1 MSLLSLQNLTRT
13 VNVDVSGQR
22 LPAAVLRGID
32 LDVPEGRML
41 GLVGESG
48 AGKSMVGRMVAGNLP
63 PGFTI
68 TQGAIY
74 FRGTDLNHLPPAQR
88 RAMLGRQIAFIPQ
101 EPLSG
106 LNPALTVRQ
115 QLFEH
120 LRHVG
125 IPAARHE
132 SYACERLH
140 EVGLADAAG
149 MLARYPHQMSGGQC
163 QRILIAM
170 AFCGDPALIFA
181 DEPTTA
187 LDVITQAQIM
197 RVLAEQQRRHQ
208 TSVVLVTHDLRLAA
222 HVCDSIAVLY
232 AGEVVEFGSARQVLD
247 EPLHPYTRSLK
258 ESAPGMAAPTQ
269 ALRTLPDFMPGLR
282 DFATLR
288 GCRFASRC
296 PSRQEVC
303 GQRDIALL
311 DRGGERA
318 ARCLPSIPPL
328 RAPADED
335 GTAFLVMRAMPPS
348 SAEPVVTLS
357 DVALRYPGRARLFKA
372 RPQLQILQPLSL
384 SVAQGEFLGI
394 VGESGSGKTS
404 LARLIAGM
412 VPPSAGRIAYATSE
426 SATDTPSAKPSRP
439 ATGRAPLADP
449 HDVQLVFQ
457 NPDSAL
463 NPRRTVGSL
472 VTQILEAAPAGTS
485 ANTGRSAR
493 LEAALRLL
501 ASVGLP
507 PEAVDR
513 LPSQLSGG
521 QKQRVNIAR
530 ALCVTPRLIV
540 ADEIVSGLDVSVQ
553 ALILNL
559 LLRLKQELGIA
570 LVFVSHDL
578 AVVRYLCTRVL
589 VLHQGNVVE
598 QGPVDEVFERP
609 RHAYTRAL
617 IAAVPPD
624 SASRAWTP
632 LPVGDTPAPNLA
644 QAAA

>member
-1 MSLLSLQNLTRT
+1 MSLLSLQNLTLT
-13 VNVDVSGQR
+13 VEVDVDGKR

-32 LDVPEGRML
+32 LDIPEGRML

-63 PGFTI
+63 PGFKI
-68 TQGAIY
+68 TQGTIH
-74 FRGTDLNHLPPAQR
+74 FRGQDLNRLPPAQR

-125 IPAARHE
+125 IPAAQRDA
-132 SYACERLH
+132 YACARLQ
-140 EVGLADAAG
+140 EVGLADATA

-197 RVLAEQQRRHQ
+197 RVLADQQQRHK

-222 HVCDSIAVLY
+222 HVCDTIAVLY
-232 AGEVVEFGSARQVLD
+232 AGEVVEVGSARQVLD

-258 ESAPGMAAPTQ
+258 ESAPGMMAPTRP
-269 ALRTLPDFMPGLR
+269 LRTLPDFMPGLR

-296 PSRQEVC
+296 PSRQAVC
-303 GQRDIALL
+303 SERAIGLL

-328 RAPADED
+328 GASTDED
-335 GTAFLVMRAMPPS
+335 GAAFLHLRAKPATR
-348 SAEPVVTLS
+348 AEPVVTLH
-357 DVALRYPGRARLFKA
+357 DVALSYPGRARLFRA
-372 RPQLQILQPLSL
+372 STPLQILHPLSL
-384 SVAQGEFLGI
+384 SVAHGEFLGI

-412 VPPSAGRIAYATSE
+412 IPPTSGRIAYAASTG
-426 SATDTPSAKPSRP
+426 TP
-439 ATGRAPLADP
+439 RAAPVRVPLADP
-449 HDVQLVFQ
+449 RDVQLVFQ

-472 VTQILEAAPAGTS
+472 VTQILEAAPLGATS
-485 ANTGRSAR
+485 ETGRAAR
-493 LEAALRLL
+493 LNTALRLL
-501 ASVGLP
+501 ASVGMP
-507 PEAVDR
+507 PDAVTR

-559 LLRLKQELGIA
+559 LLRLKEELGIA

-589 VLHQGNVVE
+589 VLHQGRIVE
-598 QGPVDEVFERP
+598 QGPVDDVFDQP

-624 SASRAWTP
+624 SASRAWAP
-632 LPVGDTPAPNLA
+632 IPAGAMREPNAA
-644 QAAA
+644 QAAAA

>member
-1 MSLLSLQNLTRT
+1 MSLLQLNDLTLT
-13 VNVDVSGQR
+13 VEVAVDEAGNRVSVDV
-22 LPAAVLRGID
+22 LRDITLGI
-32 LDVPEGRML
+32 PEGHML

-48 AGKSMVGRMVAGNLP
+48 AGKSMIGRMVAGMIP
-63 PGFTI
+63 AGFRI
-68 TQGAIY
+68 SHGSMM
-74 FRGTDLNHLPPAQR
+74 FRGEDLDQMKPAQR
-88 RAMLGRQIAFIPQ
+88 RALLGRQIAFIPQ

-115 QLFEH
+115 QIFEH

-125 IPAARHE
+125 IPSAQWE
-132 SYACERLH
+132 SYASARLD
-140 EVGLADAAG
+140 EVGLTDPKAI
-149 MLARYPHQMSGGQC
+149 LARYPHQMSGGQC

-197 RVLAEQQRRHQ
+197 QVLAEQQQRHQ
-208 TSVVLVTHDLRLAA
+208 TAVVLVTHDLRLAA

-247 EPLHPYTRSLK
+247 APLHPYTRSLK
-258 ESAPGMAAPTQ
+258 ESAPGMAKPTRR
-269 ALRTLPDFMPGLR
+269 LRTLPDFMPGLK
-282 DFATLR
+282 DFAR
-288 GCRFASRC
+288 IQGCRFSSRC
-296 PSRQEVC
+296 PTRQDGC
-303 GQRDIALL
+303 STRHPALL
-311 DRGGERA
+311 SRSDARM
-318 ARCLPSIPPL
+318 ARCLDSIPAWPVNAASSEDELAAL
-328 RAPADED
+328 RDGPAP
-335 GTAFLVMRAMPPS
+335 GSRL
-348 SAEPVVTLS
+348 PVVQLR
-357 DVALRYPGRARLFKA
+357 DVALSYPGPPRLF
-372 RPQLQILQPLSL
+372 RSNQPIHILEPLSIH
-384 SVAQGEFLGI
+384 VEQGEFLGI

-412 VPPSAGRIAYATSE
+412 VPPTSGRIDYPGSVGG
-426 SATDTPSAKPSRP
+426 SRRP
-439 ATGRAPLADP
+439 TTRIPLADP
-449 HDVQLVFQ
+449 RDVQLVFQ

-463 NPRRTVGSL
+463 NPRRRVDSL
-472 VTQILEAAPAGTS
+472 VTQILEVS
-485 ANTGRSAR
+485 QQAR
-493 LEAALRLL
+493 LRAGAATKDRHQIAEQLL

-507 PEAVDR
+507 PEALDR

-530 ALCVTPRLIV
+530 ALCVTPRMIV

-559 LLRLKQELGIA
+559 LLQLKQELGIA

-589 VLHQGNVVE
+589 VLNKGRIVE
-598 QGPVDEVFERP
+598 QGPTDQVFEHP
-609 RHAYTRAL
+609 SHSYTRAL

-624 SASRAWTP
+624 SAGTAWQPAASDDGTAFRATST
-632 LPVGDTPAPNLA
+632 G
-644 QAAA
+644 QAAAA

>member
-1 MSLLSLQNLTRT
+1 MSLLSLRDLTLT
-13 VNVDVSGQR
+13 VDVDVDGRR
-22 LPAAVLRGID
+22 LPAAVLRGIN
-32 LDVPEGRML
+32 LEVPEGRML

-48 AGKSMVGRMVAGNLP
+48 AGKSMVGRMVAGALP
-63 PGFTI
+63 PGFQITRGTI
-68 TQGAIY
+68 Q
-74 FRGTDLNHLPPAQR
+74 FRGTDLNRLAPAQR
-88 RAMLGRQIAFIPQ
+88 RELLGRQIAFIPQ

-106 LNPALTVRQ
+106 LNPALTVRH

-125 IPAARHE
+125 IPAAQWE
-132 SYACERLH
+132 AYACARLQ
-140 EVGLADAAG
+140 EVGLSDAAG

-197 RVLAEQQRRHQ
+197 RVLAEQQQRHR

-222 HVCDSIAVLY
+222 HVCDAIAVLY

-258 ESAPGMAAPTQ
+258 ESAPGMEAPTR

-296 PSRQEVC
+296 PSRQQACSEM
-303 GQRDIALL
+303 DIELL
-311 DRGGERA
+311 ERGGERA
-318 ARCLPSIPPL
+318 ARCLPAIPPL
-328 RAPADED
+328 GALADGDSAAFIAMRAAGAPADR
-335 GTAFLVMRAMPPS
+335 V
-348 SAEPVVTLS
+348 PVVTLS
-357 DVALRYPGRARLFKA
+357 DVALSYPGRARLLRA
-372 RPQLQILQPLSL
+372 RTRLQILQPLSL
-384 SVAQGEFLGI
+384 SVERGEFLGI

-412 VPPSAGRIAYATSE
+412 IAPSAGRIAYPG
-426 SATDTPSAKPSRP
+426 SAADSRRSP
-439 ATGRAPLADP
+439 ERAPLADP
-449 HDVQLVFQ
+449 RDVQLVFQ

-463 NPRRTVGSL
+463 NPRRRVGTL
-472 VTQILEAAPAGTS
+472 VTQILEAGTPG
-485 ANTGRSAR
+485 ARAGRSPSER
-493 LEAALRLL
+493 LAMALRLL

-589 VLHQGNVVE
+589 VLHQGRIVE
-598 QGPVDEVFERP
+598 QGPVDQVFERP
-609 RHAYTRAL
+609 QHEYTRAL
-617 IAAVPPD
+617 IAAVPPG
-624 SASRAWTP
+624 SAGRAWTP
-632 LPVGDTPAPNLA
+632 TPYSATATQSAA
-644 QAAA
+644 QAAAA

>member
-1 MSLLSLQNLTRT
+1 MSLLSLRNLTLT
-13 VNVDVSGQR
+13 TDVDVAGRR

-48 AGKSMVGRMVAGNLP
+48 AGKSMLGRMVSGTLP
-63 PGFTI
+63 PGFRI
-68 TQGAIY
+68 TAGAIQ
-74 FRGTDLNHLPPAQR
+74 FRGADLNRMAPAR
-88 RAMLGRQIAFIPQ
+88 RRDMLGRQIAFIPQ

-125 IPAARHE
+125 IPAAQWE
-132 SYACERLH
+132 SYACARLQ
-140 EVGLADAAG
+140 EVGLADAPG

-197 RVLAEQQRRHQ
+197 RVLADQQQRHR

-222 HVCDSIAVLY
+222 HVCDAIAVLY

-247 EPLHPYTRSLK
+247 APLHPYTRSLK
-258 ESAPGMAAPTQ
+258 ESAPGMEAPTQ

-296 PSRQEVC
+296 PSRQAVC
-303 GQRDIALL
+303 AEQEIPLL
-311 DRGGERA
+311 EHGGERA

-328 RAPADED
+328 DAAAGGDGAAFQAMRAAPAAA
-335 GTAFLVMRAMPPS
+335 GGQ
-348 SAEPVVTLS
+348 PVVTLT
-357 DVALRYPGRARLFKA
+357 DVALSYPGRARLFRA
-372 RPQLQILQPLSL
+372 RSRLQILQPLSL
-384 SVAQGEFLGI
+384 AVERGEFLGI

-412 VPPSAGRIAYATSE
+412 VAPTAGRIAYPGSTAVS
-426 SATDTPSAKPSRP
+426 PRP
-439 ATGRAPLADP
+439 ALADP
-449 HDVQLVFQ
+449 RDVQLVFQ

-463 NPRRTVGSL
+463 NPRRRVGAL
-472 VTQILEAAPAGTS
+472 VTQILESGAFAAQAGS
-485 ANTGRSAR
+485 DPSPR
-493 LEAALRLL
+493 LEIARRLL

-589 VLHQGNVVE
+589 VLHQGRVVE
-598 QGPVDEVFERP
+598 QGPVDQVFEQP

-624 SASRAWTP
+624 SAGRAWAPVP
-632 LPVGDTPAPNLA
+632 LSVPAPAPA
-644 QAAA
+644 QAAAA

>member
-1 MSLLSLQNLTRT
+1 MSLLSLRNLTLT
-13 VNVDVSGQR
+13 ADVDVDGQR

-32 LDVPEGRML
+32 LDIPEGRML

-48 AGKSMVGRMVAGNLP
+48 AGKSMMGRMVSGTLP
-63 PGFTI
+63 PGFRITAGTI
-68 TQGAIY
+68 Q
-74 FRGTDLNHLPPAQR
+74 FRGTDLNRMTPAR
-88 RAMLGRQIAFIPQ
+88 RREMLGRQIAFIPQ

-125 IPAARHE
+125 IPASQWE
-132 SYACERLH
+132 SYARARLQ
-140 EVGLADAAG
+140 EVGLNDAPG

-197 RVLAEQQRRHQ
+197 RVLADQQQRHR

-232 AGEVVEFGSARQVLD
+232 AGEVVEVGSARQVLD

-258 ESAPGMAAPTQ
+258 ESAPGMEAPTQ

-296 PSRQEVC
+296 PTRQTACAAQE
-303 GQRDIALL
+303 IPLL
-311 DRGGERA
+311 ERGGERA
-318 ARCLPSIPPL
+318 ARCLPSIPSL
-328 RAPADED
+328 GAVARSESAAFLAMRAAPAAAGGD
-335 GTAFLVMRAMPPS
+335 
-348 SAEPVVTLS
+348 PVVTLT
-357 DVALRYPGRARLFKA
+357 DVALSYPGRARLFRA
-372 RPQLQILQPLSL
+372 RPRLQILQPLSL
-384 SVAQGEFLGI
+384 AVERGEFLGI

-404 LARLIAGM
+404 LVRLIAGM
-412 VPPSAGRIAYATSE
+412 AAPTTGHIAYPGSTAGRPRTS
-426 SATDTPSAKPSRP
+426 
-439 ATGRAPLADP
+439 LADP
-449 HDVQLVFQ
+449 RDVQLVFQ

-463 NPRRTVGSL
+463 NPRRRVGAL
-472 VTQILEAAPAGTS
+472 VTQILESGAF
-485 ANTGRSAR
+485 SAR
-493 LEAALRLL
+493 AGSDPSQRLELARRLL

-589 VLHQGNVVE
+589 VLHQGRVVE
-598 QGPVDEVFERP
+598 QGPVDQVFGQP
-609 RHAYTRAL
+609 QHAYTRAL

-624 SASRAWTP
+624 SASRPWA
-632 LPVGDTPAPNLA
+632 PAPFSAAAPSSA
-644 QAAA
+644 QAATA

>member
-1 MSLLSLQNLTRT
+1 MSLLSLRNLTLT
-13 VNVDVSGQR
+13 ADVDVEGRRQ
-22 LPAAVLRGID
+22 PAAVLRSID
-32 LDVPEGRML
+32 LDILEGRML

-48 AGKSMVGRMVAGNLP
+48 AGKSMLGRIVSGTLP
-63 PGFTI
+63 PGFRI
-68 TQGAIY
+68 SAGSIQ
-74 FRGTDLNHLPPAQR
+74 FRGADLNKLTPAQR
-88 RAMLGRQIAFIPQ
+88 RKMLGRQIAFIPQ

-125 IPAARHE
+125 IPSSQRE
-132 SYACERLH
+132 SYACARLQ
-140 EVGLADAAG
+140 EVGLNDAPG

-197 RVLAEQQRRHQ
+197 RVLAEQQRRHR

-222 HVCDSIAVLY
+222 HVCDAIAVLY

-247 EPLHPYTRSLK
+247 APLHPYTRSLK
-258 ESAPGMAAPTQ
+258 ESAPGMDAPTQ
-269 ALRTLPDFMPGLR
+269 PLRTLPEFMPGLR

-296 PSRQEVC
+296 PSRQTVCTEQEVPLLT
-303 GQRDIALL
+303 RD
-311 DRGGERA
+311 GERA
-318 ARCLPSIPPL
+318 ARCLPSIP
-328 RAPADED
+328 AMGAAAGFDSA
-335 GTAFLVMRAMPPS
+335 TFLAMRAARP
-348 SAEPVVTLS
+348 ATGGKPVVTLS
-357 DVALRYPGRARLFKA
+357 DVALSYPGRARLFRT
-372 RPQLQILQPLSL
+372 RPRLQILHPLSL
-384 SVAQGEFLGI
+384 AVERGEFLGV

-412 VPPSAGRIAYATSE
+412 VAPTAGRIAYPGSMARSPQE
-426 SATDTPSAKPSRP
+426 M
-439 ATGRAPLADP
+439 LADP
-449 HDVQLVFQ
+449 REVQLVFQ

-463 NPRRTVGSL
+463 NPRRRVGEL
-472 VTQILEAAPAGTS
+472 VTQILESGAFS
-485 ANTGRSAR
+485 AQTGSDPTRR
-493 LEAALRLL
+493 LEMAKRLL

-507 PEAVDR
+507 PESVDR

-589 VLHQGNVVE
+589 VLHQGRVVE
-598 QGPVDEVFERP
+598 QGPVDQVFDHP
-609 RHAYTRAL
+609 QHAYTRAL

-624 SASRAWTP
+624 SADHDWNSIP
-632 LPVGDTPAPNLA
+632 LSASA
-644 QAAA
+644 QPSTQVAAA